1 MRTLLTF
8 ISLLLVK
15 GAFSQSNI
23 ICTNPAA
30 EGVMTGNYDPAN
42 YTATVIVSHPDS
54 ITAGLAQ
61 QINADSLHSYIEK
74 LGSFHTRNSGADTVS
89 DTKGIG
95 AARRWMFQKF
105 QEFSIVNNNRL
116 LPSYLQFDL
125 AICNAGRHKN
135 VFAVLPGM
143 DTTDHSV
150 IIIESHMDS
159 RCEVLCDTACLAQ
172 GSDDNGSGTAL
183 IMELARVMSRYSFNR
198 TIVFLA
204 NTAEEQGL
212 YGSEAFADYVQQKGI
227 PVKAVMNN
235 DIVGGIL
242 CGETSSAP
250 SCSPFGAID
259 STQVRLFS
267 YGGFNSPHKGLARFI
282 KLQYKEQLLSEAAV
296 PMTISLMTAED
307 RTGRGGDHIPF
318 REHGFTAMRFTAA
331 NENGNANVAAAGYSD
346 NQHTSRDVI
355 GYDTDADMVID
366 SFLVDFNYL
375 ARNTLINGTA
385 AAMAAIGPKTPTFQV
400 SIAGN
405 EVAVQINADQS
416 YPSYRVGVR
425 SLSYDWDSVFTFDS
439 SSGTLYL
446 PASSTYYMST
456 ATVDSNDVESLFSGE
471 IAGTITAVND
481 PASQR
486 GIQLLPAY
494 PNPSDETVMI
504 TVNVLKAIN
513 YQSAHIRITDMNGAL
528 VKELPI
534 KLNIGIN
541 EVIYHHGY
549 QASGTYFYQLIIDGT
564 LTESRKIIFE
574 KG

>member
-1 MRTLLTF
+1 MKALFTIIVLLQAHF
-8 ISLLLVK
+8 V
-15 GAFSQSNI
+15 FSQSNI

-30 EGVMTGNYDPAN
+30 ELVMTGNYDPAN

-61 QINADSLHSYIEK
+61 EINADSLHSYIEK

-105 QEFSIVNNNRL
+105 QEFSTVNNNRL

-135 VFAVLPGM
+135 IFAVLPGM
-143 DTTDHSV
+143 DTSDHSI

-355 GYDTDADMVID
+355 GYDTDGDMVID

-385 AAMAAIGPKTPTFQV
+385 SAMAAIGPKTPTFQV
-400 SIAGN
+400 SVAGN
-405 EVAVQINADQS
+405 EVTIQINADQS

-425 SLSYDWDSVFTFDS
+425 SLTYDWDSVYTFYS

-481 PASQR
+481 PASRR

-504 TVNVLKAIN
+504 TVNVLKAVN
-513 YQSAHIRITDMNGAL
+513 YQSAQIRITDMNGAL
-528 VKELPI
+528 IKELPI
-534 KLNIGIN
+534 KLNMGIN
-541 EVIYHHGY
+541 EVLYHHGY
-549 QASGTYFYQLIIDGT
+549 QASGTYFYQLVIDGN